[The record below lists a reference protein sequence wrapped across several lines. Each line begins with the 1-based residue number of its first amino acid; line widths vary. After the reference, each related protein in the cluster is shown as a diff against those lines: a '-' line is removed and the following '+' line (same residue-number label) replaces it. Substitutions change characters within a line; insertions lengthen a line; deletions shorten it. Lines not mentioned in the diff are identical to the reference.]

1 MENVI
6 AFPAL
11 GISVTVDRVA
21 FNLFGKDIYWYGI
34 IIALGFALA
43 LFYCSRRIRDFGFT
57 NDLLYDAVLLALPS
71 AIICARIYYVVWEW
85 DYYSQHP
92 EDIIAIWNG
101 GIAIYGGVIGA
112 LLAVG
117 LYGRRKKIS
126 IPGTFDVAAL
136 GLMIGQCIGR
146 WGNFINGEAHGT
158 VTQTFLGMTVNGEGP
173 FHPTFLYESLWNLVG
188 FFLLHI
194 ISKKWYRFRGQIF
207 LLYLLWYGAGRAWI
221 EGLRTDSLYI
231 GSTGIRVS
239 QMVAIIS
246 SIVGI
251 VLLVL
256 CLRRKVET
264 LTQLVDQHAD
274 ARAMRTET
282 PETQAKETNT

>member
-11 GISVTVDRVA
+11 GFSVTVNRVA
-21 FNLFGKDIYWYGI
+21 FNLFGKEIYWYGI
-34 IIALGFALA
+34 IIAVGFALA
-43 LFYCSRRIRDFGFT
+43 LFYCSKRIGDFGFT

-85 DYYSQHP
+85 DYYSQHLS
-92 EDIIAIWNG
+92 DIIAIWNG

-117 LYGRRKKIS
+117 FYGKYKKIS

-136 GLMIGQCIGR
+136 GLLIGQCIGR

-158 VTQTFLGMTVNGEGP
+158 VTHALWGMTVNGEGP
-173 FHPTFLYESLWNLVG
+173 FHPTFLYESVWNLVG
-188 FFLLHI
+188 FILLHI
-194 ISKKWYRFRGQIF
+194 ISKKWYHFRGQIF
-207 LLYLLWYGAGRAWI
+207 LSYLIWYGAGRAWI

-231 GSTGIRVS
+231 GATGIRVS
-239 QMVAIIS
+239 QMVAIVS
-246 SIVGI
+246 CVVGI
-251 VLLVL
+251 VLMVL
-256 CLRRKVET
+256 CCKRKVKT
-264 LTQLVDQHAD
+264 LTQLVNQHAD
-274 ARAMRTET
+274 AHAIRE
-282 PETQAKETNT
+282 QAKERQA

>member
-6 AFPAL
+6 AFPGL
-11 GISVTVDRVA
+11 GLSVTVNRVA

-43 LFYCSRRIRDFGFT
+43 LLYCSRRIADFGFT
-57 NDLLYDAVLLALPS
+57 NDLLFDAVLIALPT
-71 AIICARIYYVVWEW
+71 AIVCARIYYVVWEW

-92 EDIIAIWNG
+92 GDIIAIWQG

-117 LYGRRKKIS
+117 IYGHHKKIS

-136 GLMIGQCIGR
+136 GLLIGQCIGR

-158 VTQTFLGMTVNGEGP
+158 VTDSIFGMTVNGQGS
-173 FHPTFLYESLWNLVG
+173 FHPTFLYESVWNLVG
-188 FFLLHI
+188 FIILHI
-194 ISKKWYRFRGQIF
+194 LSKKCYRFRGQIF
-207 LLYLLWYGAGRAWI
+207 LSYLIWYGAGRAWI

-231 GSTGIRVS
+231 GATGIRVS
-239 QMVAIIS
+239 QLVAIVS
-246 SIVGI
+246 CVVGI
-251 VLLVL
+251 VLMAI
-256 CLRRKVET
+256 CLKKQVKT
-264 LTQLVDQHAD
+264 LTQLWNQHAD
-274 ARAMRTET
+274 PRAMREET
-282 PETQAKETNT
+282 KEAQA

>member
-1 MENVI
+1 MENTI

-11 GISVTVDRVA
+11 GFSITVNRVA
-21 FNLFGKDIYWYGI
+21 FHLFGKEIYWYGI
-34 IIALGFALA
+34 IIAVGFALA
-43 LFYCSRRIRDFGFT
+43 LFYCSKRIGDFGFT
-57 NDLLYDAVLLALPS
+57 NDLLYDAVLLALPC

-117 LYGRRKKIS
+117 FYGKHKKIS

-136 GLMIGQCIGR
+136 GLLIGQCIGR

-158 VTQTFLGMTVNGEGP
+158 VTHTLLGMTVNGEGP

-188 FFLLHI
+188 FIILHI
-194 ISKKWYRFRGQIF
+194 LSKKWYHFRGQIF
-207 LLYLLWYGAGRAWI
+207 LSYLIWYGAGRAWI

-231 GSTGIRVS
+231 GTTGIRVS
-239 QMVAIIS
+239 QMVAIVS
-246 SIVGI
+246 CLVGV
-251 VLLVL
+251 VLMAL
-256 CLRRKVET
+256 CLKRKVKT
-264 LTQLVDQHAD
+264 LTQLVNQHAD
-274 ARAMRTET
+274 ARAIREQVK
-282 PETQAKETNT
+282 ETQA